1 MIGRYLPPEPS
12 IPGSGLKDLFIPFF
26 NDEGHLEIKE
36 SGIFDRQ
43 EQIDAN
49 ADACDISVL
58 ISRYEAGDITAL
70 NRRQGM
76 FGDFTSAPD
85 SYRQA
90 LEIIHSYNSAFNELT
105 PEQRAGSNSA
115 FEFIDKLK
123 SADAAAAAADAA
135 AAATAASAAAAAA
148 AASESEV

>member
-12 IPGSGLKDLFIPFF
+12 IPGSGLKELYIPFF
-26 NDEGHLEIKE
+26 NDDGHLEIKE

-43 EQIDAN
+43 DQIDAN
-49 ADACDISVL
+49 ASACDISVL

-76 FGDFTSAPD
+76 FGDFTSAPE

-90 LEIIHSYNSAFNELT
+90 LEIINSYNEAFNSLT
-105 PEQRAGSNSA
+105 PDQRDGCNSA
-115 FEFIDKLK
+115 FEFLSKIK
-123 SADAAAAAADAA
+123 SAEVQPVPEV
-135 AAATAASAAAAAA
+135 T
-148 AASESEV
+148 SEILPEIEV

>member
-12 IPGSGLKDLFIPFF
+12 ILGSGLKELYIPFF
-26 NDEGHLEIKE
+26 NDDGHLEIKE

-43 EQIDAN
+43 EQIDDN
-49 ADACDISVL
+49 AASCDISVL
-58 ISRYEAGDITAL
+58 IARFEAGDVTAL

-90 LEIIHSYNSAFNELT
+90 LEIIHSYNSAFDGLS
-105 PEQRAGSNSA
+105 PDQREGSKNS
-115 FEFIDKLK
+115 FEFLDKIK
-123 SADAAAAAADAA
+123 SAEPDIQLESE
-135 AAATAASAAAAAA
+135 T
-148 AASESEV
+148 ASESEV

>member
-1 MIGRYLPPEPS
+1 MIGRYFPPEPS
-12 IPGSGLKDLFIPFF
+12 ILGSGLKELYIPFF
-26 NDEGHLEIKE
+26 NDDGHLEIKE

-49 ADACDISVL
+49 AASCDISVL
-58 ISRYEAGDITAL
+58 IARFDAGDVTAL

-90 LEIIHSYNSAFNELT
+90 LEIIHSYNSAFDGLS
-105 PEQRAGSNSA
+105 PDQREGSKNS
-115 FEFIDKLK
+115 FEFLDKIK
-123 SADAAAAAADAA
+123 SAEPDIQAESE
-135 AAATAASAAAAAA
+135 T
-148 AASESEV
+148 ASESEV

>member
-12 IPGSGLKDLFIPFF
+12 IPGSGLKELYIPFF
-26 NDEGHLEIKE
+26 NDDGHLEIKE

-43 EQIDAN
+43 EQIDSN
-49 ADACDISVL
+49 AASCDISVL

-76 FGDFTSAPD
+76 FGDFSSAPD

-90 LEIIHSYNSAFNELT
+90 LEIIHSYSAAFDGLS
-105 PEQRAGSNSA
+105 PEQREGCSNA
-115 FEFIDKLK
+115 FDFLNKIK
-123 SADAAAAAADAA
+123 SADQIQPVSEVLSE
-135 AAATAASAAAAAA
+135 TPP
-148 AASESEV
+148 ESEV